1 MQDNK
6 VAEIYLTKDYKKFKN
21 FESNRLLDKTNYA
34 KLYQSI
40 KRKALLIPIVVSS
53 DFYVIDGQHRLKIYE
68 ELDIPIPYYIANGY
82 GEEEMIEANLIA
94 KQWTTED
101 FLRKHFKNGLEP
113 YVFFEEVKQ
122 QYRIHTNDLL
132 KIISRILNE
141 PVTQTKTI
149 FNQGRLTLS
158 EEQREKVVEFFE
170 CLNDFSTFKEY
181 RTTRFVSAFLELY
194 TCGYYDHKTMLTKL
208 EQRNM
213 VLQKQ
218 PTKEDYLELL
228 LSRIY
233 SFGAKQSKLLYDRS
247 KKKVY
252 KVD

>member
-1 MQDNK
+1 MSDK
-6 VAEIYLTKDYKKFKN
+6 EVGRIYTTKEYSKFKN
-21 FESNRLLDKTNYA
+21 FESNRLIDKTNYA

-40 KRKALLIPIVVSS
+40 SKKPLLIPIVVSD

-68 ELDIPIPYYIANGY
+68 ELDIPVPYYIAKGY
-82 GEEEMIEANLIA
+82 GETEMIEANLIG

-101 FLRKHFKNGLEP
+101 FLRKHCKNGLEP
-113 YVFFEEVKQ
+113 YVFFENVKQ
-122 QYRIHTNDLL
+122 DYRIHTNDLL

-141 PVTQTKTI
+141 PMTQTKVI
-149 FNQGRLTLS
+149 FNQGKLSLT
-158 EEQREKVVEFFE
+158 ENERGKVVAFFE
-170 CLNDFSTFKEY
+170 SLNDFAEFKEY

-194 TCGYYDHKTMLTKL
+194 TCGYYHHPTMLQKL
-208 EQRNM
+208 EQRYM

-252 KVD
+252 KID